1 MRLLAAGA
9 SRTFGTGS
17 LLDQTDANPR
27 IMNLPAFRL
36 FIDLPAGE
44 GGHGGIKSPNATTH
58 KLNKRCAFS
67 LGKRGYVRQ
76 EKTAAAVKCD
86 GQVKGGNSLDGTE
99 STPPSQKLHAR
110 TVP

>member
-1 MRLLAAGA
+1 
-9 SRTFGTGS
+9 
-17 LLDQTDANPR
+17 
-27 IMNLPAFRL
+27 MNLPAFRL
-36 FIDLPAGE
+36 FIDLLAGE